1 MKSDKTMKQLLAR
14 KIEMTQVFDE
24 QGRQIPVTVLEAEP
38 AVVNRTKT
46 ADKDGYIAVQVGYG
60 EARKNAITK
69 PVAGQTKHLETTP
82 RRFREERVEDLE
94 GVEAG
99 KVIVATDVLAAG
111 DIIKAQGISKG
122 KGFQGGVRRW
132 GFAGGPKT
140 HGQSDRHRALGSIG
154 AGTSPGRVWKGKKM
168 AGHMGARQIT
178 TRGLQVVSIEGNRLF
193 IKGAVPGANESLVLL
208 IKQG

>member
-1 MKSDKTMKQLLAR
+1 MKQLLVR

-24 QGRQIPVTVLEAEP
+24 QGRQIPVTVVEAEP
-38 AVVNRTKT
+38 AVVSRTKS
-46 ADKDGYIAVQVGYG
+46 ADKDGYVAVQVGYG
-60 EARKNAITK
+60 LARKNAITK
-69 PVAGQTKHLETTP
+69 PVAGQTKNLAATP
-82 RRFREERVEDLE
+82 RRFREERVADLE
-94 GVEAG
+94 GIEAG
-99 KVIVATDVLAAG
+99 QAIAVADVLAAG
-111 DIIKAQGISKG
+111 DVVKAQGVSKG

-140 HGQSDRHRALGSIG
+140 HGQSDRHRAPGSIG

-178 TRGLQVVSIEGNRLF
+178 TRGLQVVSVEGNRLL
-193 IKGAVPGANESLVLL
+193 IKGAVPGANQSLVLL